1 VGEVS
6 SGIKAN
12 MDYFYDIPKVAAMQ
26 ICCLFVWMSNEM
38 CKVRIFSDWEKKNV
52 AREVNDVAIGKENE
66 SKSPSVPVIQKVEY
80 FTSRNYFPNM

>member
-1 VGEVS
+1 
-6 SGIKAN
+6 

-52 AREVNDVAIGKENE
+52 AREVNDVTIGKENE
-66 SKSPSVPVIQKVEY
+66 SKSPSP
-80 FTSRNYFPNM
+80 

>member
-1 VGEVS
+1 MDEVS
-6 SGIKAN
+6 SGIKAY

-52 AREVNDVAIGKENE
+52 AREVNDVAIGRYDGQ
-66 SKSPSVPVIQKVEY
+66 I
-80 FTSRNYFPNM
+80 RRIGLGGGRGM